1 MFTVT
6 INSGNEDFNTISY
19 YIVKLTKYTKTELDD
34 HDYILADDVE
44 MSFMYK
50 KIKINVKTYRSK
62 EIVGLQYRPG
72 YLRYLELSSD
82 IKTIQKFIKKAHDVY
97 YKDHFYKEN
106 TISIWTP
113 ADGRWNFYANLKMRD
128 VDSVI
133 LDNGIKEDIINDLEQ
148 FNKNENIYNKYG
160 IPYKRVYCL
169 YGPPGTGK
177 SSIIFTIASKFKKNI
192 AMLNFGSGIT
202 DSSFIKLMANLPN
215 NTILLL
221 EDIDALFSSR
231 ESISKSDNGFLSFST
246 LLNILDGNLRVE
258 GLCTFMTTN
267 HPEKLDSALLRKGRV
282 DYMVKIDYISKYQI
296 EHFAKMYYPNIT
308 KKQLDEYIGY
318 LSKIK
323 NLTSSQLSSFM
334 FLHLN
339 IPFDELMTNIKKE
352 FKK

>member
-1 MFTVT
+1 
-6 INSGNEDFNTISY
+6 
-19 YIVKLTKYTKTELDD
+19 
-34 HDYILADDVE
+34 

-62 EIVGLQYRPG
+62 EIVGSNYSG
-72 YLRYLELSSD
+72 TYISYLELSSD
-82 IKTIQKFIKKAHDVY
+82 IKTVKKFIKKAHEVY
-97 YKDHFYKEN
+97 YNDHFYKDN

-113 ADGRWNFYANLKMRD
+113 DNGRWEFYANLQMRD

-133 LDNGIKEDIINDLEQ
+133 LDQGIKEDIINDIDQ
-148 FNKNENIYNKYG
+148 FNKNENIYHKYG

-202 DSSFIKLMANLPN
+202 DSVFIKLMSNIKDDQ
-215 NTILLL
+215 ILLL
-221 EDIDALFSSR
+221 EDVDALFSYR
-231 ESISKSDNGFLSFST
+231 NSISKTDDGFLSFST

-258 GLCTFMTTN
+258 GLCIFMTTN

-339 IPFDELMTNIKKE
+339 ISFDELMTKIKKE
-352 FKK
+352 FKKIDF